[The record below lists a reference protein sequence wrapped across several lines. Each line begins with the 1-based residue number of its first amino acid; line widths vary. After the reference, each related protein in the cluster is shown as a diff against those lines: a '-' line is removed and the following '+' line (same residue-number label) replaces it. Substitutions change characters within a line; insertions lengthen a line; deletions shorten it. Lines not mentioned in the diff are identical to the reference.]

1 MKLLVRIISLVLL
14 IAAVAAVFLYD
25 GGQPEDDKTPP
36 PVRPVKSIVVGTPKP
51 HAPLRFPGVV
61 DASTGVDLSFEVSGR
76 IIEFPVSRGQHVT
89 KGQVLARLDDRDYA
103 NQVKNAEAELAYAES
118 NFNRMKAALEKN
130 AVSQDEYS
138 KAKASADKAKATLEI
153 ARKALEDTQ
162 LKARF
167 SGVISDTYVDNYDTI
182 SSGTAILKLQDL
194 SVLDLAISVPES
206 YVIAAPTSIRSKFV
220 FEASFDSLPG
230 RTFPCRVKDT
240 ARIADSVTHT
250 YRATVSLDA
259 PKDLDIL
266 PGMSCTVSASIPADS
281 IPETS
286 KEFLAVPSDA
296 VGNAFDATHF
306 VWRLDDN
313 GDGTYTVHRATV
325 TLDSRSGTEIFITKG
340 LNEGDRIAVAG
351 VTVLTEGRI
360 VRLTD
365 DAAADAAKSSDST
378 KAADSTDA
386 SKETQQK

>member
-36 PVRPVKSIVVGTPKP
+36 PVRPVKSIVVGTPKA

-206 YVIAAPTSIRSKFV
+206 YEI
-220 FEASFDSLPG
+220 G
-230 RTFPCRVKDT
+230 RAHV
-240 ARIADSVTHT
+240 
-250 YRATVSLDA
+250 
-259 PKDLDIL
+259 
-266 PGMSCTVSASIPADS
+266 
-281 IPETS
+281 
-286 KEFLAVPSDA
+286 
-296 VGNAFDATHF
+296 
-306 VWRLDDN
+306 
-313 GDGTYTVHRATV
+313 
-325 TLDSRSGTEIFITKG
+325 
-340 LNEGDRIAVAG
+340 
-351 VTVLTEGRI
+351 
-360 VRLTD
+360 
-365 DAAADAAKSSDST
+365 
-378 KAADSTDA
+378 
-386 SKETQQK
+386 